1 MKIRDVKDTI
11 NSPYLCLVE
20 IPAREDKAHQ
30 VEEIFEGIIVEKF
43 PQLMKDTKPQ
53 F

>member
-11 NSPYLCLVE
+11 NSPYLYLVE

-30 VEEIFEGIIVEKF
+30 VEEIF
-43 PQLMKDTKPQ
+43 
-53 F
+53 